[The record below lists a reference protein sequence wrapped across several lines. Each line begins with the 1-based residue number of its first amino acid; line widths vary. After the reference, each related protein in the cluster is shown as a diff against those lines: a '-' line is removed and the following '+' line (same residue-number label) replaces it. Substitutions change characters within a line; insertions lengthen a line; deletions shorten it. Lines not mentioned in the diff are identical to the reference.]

1 MLVLSVKKEK
11 EQQQHQA
18 LPGCRS
24 GASRRSVVVVVSLG
38 YQAGYQVNGKT
49 NR

>member
-24 GASRRSVVVVVSLG
+24 GASRRLVVVGFSWLSSRLPG
-38 YQAGYQVNGKT
+38 
-49 NR
+49 